1 MLTEISLFAILSTV
15 ILFSFISSGVIKFG
29 LQNSYSGYS
38 IKWGEAVPMN
48 SMNLWSVVTTVAAF
62 LLCPV
67 LLELT
72 AGSALQFLSFL
83 TPIYLIIT
91 ALPPDWYVS
100 KKVFRVHAIA
110 ALLCMCG
117 SLTWLIAIM
126 HVIKVVAVVAIF
138 YMTIA
143 LLTGTWKTS
152 YIFWIEMWLF
162 VSVYVTVLLAIF

>member
-1 MLTEISLFAILSTV
+1 MTEISLFAILSTV

-38 IKWGEAVPMN
+38 MKWGEAVPMN
-48 SMNLWSVVTTVAAF
+48 NMNLWSIVTFVAAF

-91 ALPPDWYVS
+91 ALTPGWYAD
-100 KKVFRVHAIA
+100 KRVFRVHAIA

-117 SLTWLIAIM
+117 SLIWMIAIM
-126 HVIKVVAVVAIF
+126 HAIKVVAVVAIF

>member
-1 MLTEISLFAILSTV
+1 M
-15 ILFSFISSGVIKFG
+15 LFSFISSGVIRFG

-91 ALPPDWYVS
+91 ALTPDWYVS

-126 HVIKVVAVVAIF
+126 RVIKVVAVVAIF

>member
-1 MLTEISLFAILSTV
+1 MTEISLFAILSAV
-15 ILFSFISSGVIKFG
+15 ILFSFISIGVIKFG

-38 IKWGEAVPMN
+38 IKWGNAVPIN
-48 SMNLWSVVTTVAAF
+48 NMNLWSIITIVAAF

-83 TPIYLIIT
+83 TPVYLIIT
-91 ALPPDWYVS
+91 ALTPDWYVS
-100 KKVFRVHAIA
+100 KEIFRVHAIA

-117 SLTWLIAIM
+117 SLTWMIAIM
-126 HVIKVVAVVAIF
+126 HAIKVVAVIAIF

-162 VSVYVTVLLAIF
+162 VSAYVTVLLAIF

>member
-1 MLTEISLFAILSTV
+1 MTEISLFAILSAV
-15 ILFSFISSGVIKFG
+15 ILFSFISIGVIKFG
-29 LQNSYSGYS
+29 LQNSYSAYS
-38 IKWGEAVPMN
+38 IKWGNAVPIN
-48 SMNLWSVVTTVAAF
+48 NMNLWSIITIVAAF

-67 LLELT
+67 MIELAT
-72 AGSALQFLSFL
+72 GSLLQFLSFL
-83 TPIYLIIT
+83 TPVYLIIT
-91 ALPPDWYVS
+91 ALTPDWYVS
-100 KKVFRVHAIA
+100 NEIFRVHAIS

-117 SLTWLIAIM
+117 SLTWMIAIM
-126 HVIKVVAVVAIF
+126 HAIKVVSVVAIF